1 MAKTKHST
9 TTRRAVLAGAA
20 ALPALSLPA
29 LAIPA
34 QVDPVFAAIERLRR
48 LYAEWTANIHREPS
62 SESPE
67 YNAWDQENGDTC
79 HAYNRAL
86 DEFIATKPTTRAG
99 AAALIAFCLA
109 DECGKFGSD
118 NEHSDCRPTRAL
130 LRTLA
135 AAIPTLDEAVQS

>member
-1 MAKTKHST
+1 MDCKYSQK
-9 TTRRAVLAGAA
+9 
-20 ALPALSLPA
+20 PSLK
-29 LAIPA
+29 
-34 QVDPVFAAIERLRR
+34 
-48 LYAEWTANIHREPS
+48 
-62 SESPE
+62 SPE
-67 YNAWDQENGDTC
+67 YDAWDEENGDTC

-118 NEHSDCRPTRAL
+118 NKHSDCKPTRTL

-135 AAIPTLDEAVQS
+135 AAIPTLDAAVQS